1 MMGGQVEDQGPAL
14 QLHQAHPDE
23 EVEGP
28 GGPGR
33 RPSGRVGPSPRN
45 PKAWGEGC
53 GMLVVTSPETFCQGP
68 HAGAS
73 QHGVVL
79 DSSAPFWGKATA
91 GYSARLGVR
100 DHRIAFQPV
109 GPQEGLLGE
118 GVFGVSLA
126 EGGAFR
132 PGQEGRLALP
142 EGEDDVGVLG
152 VLGPQD
158 QVAQEPRR
166 PTRRARWRKAS
177 SKASRYSGLTG
188 MRFMVTNTPPPPKPL
203 RAGQAPGP
211 RGPSPPAGAGPE
223 GPPLPPPEG

>member
-1 MMGGQVEDQGPAL
+1 MIPHPAPQNLWAHPSPTFRTPSLQEVISPCPQQAHRGLVTGGQVEDQVPAL
-14 QLHQAHPDE
+14 QLHQTHSDE

-28 GGPGR
+28 GGPGH
-33 RPSGRVGPSPRN
+33 RPSGRVGRSPQN
-45 PKAWGEGC
+45 PKAWGEEC

-91 GYSARLGVR
+91 GYSARLGVQ

-126 EGGAFR
+126 EGRAFR
-132 PGQEGRLALP
+132 PG
-142 EGEDDVGVLG
+142 
-152 VLGPQD
+152 
-158 QVAQEPRR
+158 
-166 PTRRARWRKAS
+166 
-177 SKASRYSGLTG
+177 
-188 MRFMVTNTPPPPKPL
+188 
-203 RAGQAPGP
+203 
-211 RGPSPPAGAGPE
+211 
-223 GPPLPPPEG
+223 